1 MEITEKIY
9 VKNRVEWRNWLEK
22 YHASAKE
29 IWLIYYKKGSGK
41 PRIPYNDAV
50 EEALCF
56 GWIDSTVKAVDEY
69 CYVQRFSPRREKS
82 QLSEANK
89 ERIRQMVKAGRMTP
103 AGIESINH
111 HLGEGANTGDHDS
124 LFGSFDIPK
133 DILKAIQKDDIVWK
147 NFNRFPQHYKRVRV
161 GWINAARSRPEIF
174 KTRLNYFIKMT
185 GKDKMYGM
193 IT

>member
-9 VKNRVEWRNWLEK
+9 VKNRVEWRDWLEK
-22 YHASAKE
+22 NHASAKE
-29 IWLIYYKKGSGK
+29 IWLIYYKKGSGN

-50 EEALCF
+50 EESLCF
-56 GWIDSTVKAVDEY
+56 GWIDSTVKAVDEH
-69 CYVQRFSPRREKS
+69 CYVQRFSPRRKKS

-89 ERIRQMVKAGRMTP
+89 ERIRQMVKASRMTP
-103 AGIESINH
+103 AGIESINR
-111 HLGEGANTGDHDS
+111 HLREGANMGDQDS

-133 DILKAIQKDDIVWK
+133 DILKALQKDDIVWK
-147 NFNRFPQHYKRVRV
+147 NFNRFPEHYKRVRV
-161 GWINAARSRPEIF
+161 GWIDSARSRPEIF
-174 KTRLNYFIKMT
+174 KTRLSYFIKMT

>member
-9 VKNRVEWRNWLEK
+9 VKNREEWRDWLEK
-22 YHASAKE
+22 YHTSAKE

-41 PRIPYNDAV
+41 SRIPYNDAV

-56 GWIDSTVKAVDEY
+56 GWIDSTVKAVDER
-69 CYVQRFSPRREKS
+69 CYVQRFSPRRKKS
-82 QLSEANK
+82 RLSEANK

-103 AGIESINH
+103 AGIESIDH
-111 HLGEGANTGDHDS
+111 HLGEGVNTEDHYS

-133 DILKAIQKDDIVWK
+133 DILNALQKDEIVWK
-147 NFNRFPQHYKRVRV
+147 NFNRFPEHYKRVRV
-161 GWINAARSRPEIF
+161 GWIDSARIRPDIF

-185 GKDKMYGM
+185 GRNKMYGM
-193 IT
+193 IR